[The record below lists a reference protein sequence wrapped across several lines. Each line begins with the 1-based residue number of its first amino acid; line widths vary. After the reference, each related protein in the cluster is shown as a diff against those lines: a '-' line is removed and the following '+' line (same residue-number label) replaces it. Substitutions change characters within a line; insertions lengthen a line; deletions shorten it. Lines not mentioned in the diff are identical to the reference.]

1 MPALCAVVQCSN
13 TSNDKTINPNLIHHR
28 FPTRNPTLSKVWL
41 HFCRR
46 QDTVNVHNARICSD
60 HFQPSDYERDM
71 EHELLGLPLRKKLK
85 RDAVPSIFSLKAS
98 LKDNKPNK
106 RAERLEKRQRRDV
119 LNSLL
124 GSSKFLFS
132 FKLNILWIGKHVHCL
147 WQMFP
152 VLFQKKMQITMICM
166 IAP

>member
-1 MPALCAVVQCSN
+1 
-13 TSNDKTINPNLIHHR
+13 
-28 FPTRNPTLSKVWL
+28 
-41 HFCRR
+41 
-46 QDTVNVHNARICSD
+46 
-60 HFQPSDYERDM
+60 M

-98 LKDNKPNK
+98 LKDNKPNE

-132 FKLNILWIGKHVHCL
+132 FKLNI
-147 WQMFP
+147 
-152 VLFQKKMQITMICM
+152 
-166 IAP
+166 